1 LRIGESRS
9 YHLEIPGSSLRD
21 ALSDKRSALARGMTT
36 RIEAWG
42 TLMHLPSI
50 TAGYLAGLALL
61 YVALSMQVVRLR
73 QRHHAA
79 FSDGGSAELRSAI
92 RAHAH
97 FAEYVPITALM
108 VAMLE
113 MSGVAAFRIHL
124 LMGALVV
131 ARLLHPLGM
140 YAKPN
145 TLAFHIGRIGGMTIT
160 IALLI
165 VCAVLILSRAFVA
178 AN

>member
-1 LRIGESRS
+1 
-9 YHLEIPGSSLRD
+9 
-21 ALSDKRSALARGMTT
+21 
-36 RIEAWG
+36 
-42 TLMHLPSI
+42 MHLPSI
-50 TAGYLAGLALL
+50 TAGYLAVLALL
-61 YVALSMQVVRLR
+61 YAALSMQVVRLR
-73 QRHHAA
+73 QRHRAA
-79 FSDGGSAELRSAI
+79 FSDGDSAELRSAI

-113 MSGVAAFRIHL
+113 MSGVSALRVHL
-124 LMGALVV
+124 LMGALLV

-145 TLAFHIGRIGGMTIT
+145 TLSFRIGRIGGMTIT
-160 IALLI
+160 ITLLTACALL
-165 VCAVLILSRAFVA
+165 LLSRAFMP